1 MDNKEIFLNKTFGK
15 ASQILFP
22 IELHMIFSKG
32 KEWIKLIL
40 KILRYFTLNDRI
52 KN

>member
-1 MDNKEIFLNKTFGK
+1 MDNKEISLNNTFGK

-32 KEWIKLIL
+32 KRMDKT
-40 KILRYFTLNDRI
+40 YP
-52 KN
+52 